1 MLGDG
6 MRPALYGLALGL
18 ATSAG
23 VVRLV
28 QSMLYETQPLD
39 PAIFTAVATMLLAV
53 AALACMI
60 PAWKASRIDPMQ
72 ALRNE

>member
-1 MLGDG
+1 M
-6 MRPALYGLALGL
+6 
-18 ATSAG
+18 
-23 VVRLV
+23 
-28 QSMLYETQPLD
+28 
-39 PAIFTAVATMLLAV
+39 IFSAVAATLLAV

>member
-1 MLGDG
+1 
-6 MRPALYGLALGL
+6 
-18 ATSAG
+18 
-23 VVRLV
+23 LV
-28 QSMLYETQPLD
+28 ESMLYETQPLD
-39 PAIFTAVATMLLAV
+39 PTIFMVVATTLLAV